1 MQRHHA
7 DHVLE
12 LARSRGVLRARDLGE
27 AGIPRAVLSRLVAD
41 GRLHRLG
48 RGLYMLP
55 DAEVSAQHTLAEVA
69 RRVPSG
75 VVNLLS
81 ALAFHGLS
89 DEQPHKVWLAIPR
102 SARPPHLGYPTLE
115 LTWST
120 DELLALGVDS
130 HDVEG
135 VPVRITGPTRT
146 VVDCFRYRRK
156 VGIDVAMTAL
166 RDALR
171 LRSCTRDELWGMAG
185 ACRAQARIRPYLESV
200 S

>member
-1 MQRHHA
+1 M
-7 DHVLE
+7 
-12 LARSRGVLRARDLGE
+12 LRARDLAE
-27 AGIPRAVLSRLVAD
+27 AGIPRAVLSRLVAV
-41 GRLHRLG
+41 GRLQRVG

-89 DEQPHKVWLAIPR
+89 DESPHKVWLAVPR
-102 SARPPHLGYPTLE
+102 SARRPRLGYPDLE

-120 DELLALGVDS
+120 DELRVLGVDT

-135 VPVRITGPTRT
+135 VPVRITGPART
-146 VVDCFRYRRK
+146 VVDCFRYSRK

-171 LRSCTRDELWGMAG
+171 LRRCTRDELWRVAG
-185 ACRAQARIRPYLESV
+185 ACRAQARIRPYLEAV